1 MKMVLGQLTERSC
14 RECAG
19 ICARLARQA
28 ASEEVKAMLL
38 HLEENWLVI
47 AKLAGMRATERPVS
61 DLYVEI

>member
-1 MKMVLGQLTERSC
+1 VTIPGKQ
-14 RECAG
+14 
-19 ICARLARQA
+19 I

-47 AKLAGMRATERPVS
+47 AKLAGMRATERPAS